1 MARNLHIYAYRQIP
15 LLRLSFRI
23 NKERG
28 LIMKI
33 NEFNELPKKLA
44 DGVLT
49 QKEVLNQ
56 LCSFVSHNLPL
67 FCLQKYDEDT
77 RQEIMLG
84 IVEKGLHII
93 SVYNPQIGDFF
104 TFFYCHVCSIINT
117 LAKKN
122 TYSYLQDRLNMVEG
136 INTVNE
142 KTVKYHK
149 IDLQNFNVSR
159 APLNRQKLSPE
170 DLQKALKE
178 LQLNAS
184 DKKIIIL
191 ALKSSYYLTDEQI
204 ERLCSI
210 YKIKPEYFYNMIQYC
225 KESIQK
231 KSERRAKTQE
241 RRNFAYYHHRRY
253 KTLLEDMLKEPEN
266 EQNVILSSKFE
277 RLEKKHARN
286 WLNLNKSF
294 EEGHLYLR
302 PTNKT
307 VANLLGICERQVAYY
322 IKCAKKESS
331 REDYIEEDDD
341 DSPEGKD

>member
-1 MARNLHIYAYRQIP
+1 
-15 LLRLSFRI
+15 
-23 NKERG
+23 
-28 LIMKI
+28 MKI
-33 NEFNELPKKLA
+33 NEFNELPQKLA
-44 DGVLT
+44 DGLLS
-49 QKEVLNQ
+49 QREVLNQ
-56 LCSFVSHNLPL
+56 LCSFVTQNYPL
-67 FCLQKYDEDT
+67 FGLQKYDEDT

-84 IVEKGLHII
+84 IVEKGIHII
-93 SVYNPQIGDFF
+93 SVYNPEIGDFF

-122 TYSYLQDRLNMVEG
+122 TSSYLQDRLNMVEG

-149 IDLQNFNVSR
+149 IDFQNFEVSK
-159 APLNRQKLSPE
+159 APMNRQKLSPE
-170 DLQKALKE
+170 ELQQALKE

-225 KESIQK
+225 KDSIQK

-253 KTLLEDMLKEPEN
+253 KTLLDDMLKEPEN

-277 RLEKKHARN
+277 RLEKKHEKN

-322 IKCAKKESS
+322 IKCAKKESNK
-331 REDYIEEDDD
+331 EINIAGDEDDD
-341 DSPEGKD
+341 YESKD

>member
-1 MARNLHIYAYRQIP
+1 
-15 LLRLSFRI
+15 
-23 NKERG
+23 
-28 LIMKI
+28 MKI
-33 NEFNELPKKLA
+33 NEFNELPQKLA
-44 DGVLT
+44 DGLLS
-49 QKEVLNQ
+49 QREVLNQ
-56 LCSFVSHNLPL
+56 LCSFVTQNYPL
-67 FCLQKYDEDT
+67 FGLQKYDEDT

-84 IVEKGLHII
+84 VVEKGIHII
-93 SVYNPQIGDFF
+93 SVYNPEIGDFF

-122 TYSYLQDRLNMVEG
+122 TSSYLQDRLNMVEG

-149 IDLQNFNVSR
+149 IDFQNFEVSK
-159 APLNRQKLSPE
+159 APMNRKKLSPE
-170 DLQKALKE
+170 ELQQALKE

-225 KESIQK
+225 KDSIQK

-253 KTLLEDMLKEPEN
+253 KTLLDDMLKEPEN

-277 RLEKKHARN
+277 RLEKKHEKN

-322 IKCAKKESS
+322 IKCAKKECNK
-331 REDYIEEDDD
+331 EINIAGDEDDD
-341 DSPEGKD
+341 YESKD